1 MKNIDLDKLREHID
15 GSPSATVLLWKV
27 IRNIVEYVGENKDEL
42 AKAMNGC
49 PASELEPIEIEGL
62 YHSCI
67 YLVADLVQDSV
78 LRILKHEMLRA
89 MMEEDDEEP
98 PKKEPKKEKKEEKPK
113 RGKSS
118 SVELD
123 EDAGNII
130 SSSFMNSI
138 FLALDKDEDFKKG
151 LHVKNLADLD
161 KEELEVV
168 LKGVMYAAAM
178 DIAKDTMKD
187 LQDLGFDIDVFKH
200 ETLR

>member
-67 YLVADLVQDSV
+67 YLVADLLQDSV

-123 EDAGNII
+123 EDAGNVI

-138 FLALDKDEDFKKG
+138 FLALDKDEDFKRG
-151 LHVKNLADLD
+151 LGIKNLSDLD
-161 KEELEVV
+161 KGELEVV

-178 DIAKDTMKD
+178 DIAEDTMKD
-187 LQDLGFDIDVFKH
+187 LQDLGFDIDMLKA
-200 ETLR
+200 RDI

>member
-27 IRNIVEYVGENKDEL
+27 IRNIIEYVGENKDEL

-67 YLVADLVQDSV
+67 YLVADLLQDSV

-123 EDAGNII
+123 EDAGNVI

-138 FLALDKDEDFKKG
+138 FLALDKDEDFKRG
-151 LHVKNLADLD
+151 LGIKNLSDLD
-161 KEELEVV
+161 KGELEVV

-178 DIAKDTMKD
+178 DIAEDTMKD
-187 LQDLGFDIDVFKH
+187 LQDLGFDIDMLKA
-200 ETLR
+200 RDI

>member
-27 IRNIVEYVGENKDEL
+27 IRNIIEYVGENKDEL

-67 YLVADLVQDSV
+67 YLVADLLQDSV

-89 MMEEDDEEP
+89 MMEEGDEEP

-123 EDAGNII
+123 EDAGNVI

-138 FLALDKDEDFKKG
+138 FLALDKDEDFKRG
-151 LHVKNLADLD
+151 LGIKNLSDLD
-161 KEELEVV
+161 KGELEVV

-178 DIAKDTMKD
+178 DIAEDTMKD
-187 LQDLGFDIDVFKH
+187 LQGLGFDIDMLKA
-200 ETLR
+200 RNI